1 MSQMNLELQLKLN
14 DRLSAGMGRALKE
27 LQSRT
32 KSLKNELDATAR
44 AANNI
49 KPTGIERITKALREA
64 RSVAKGTLDILNRTA
79 QAGAALAAGAYVAK
93 RAYDKPIAYDRQLAL
108 TANVAYSDRSVSGR
122 IAGKLELDKA
132 VRNAQRLG
140 LGSQE
145 QVLATLNDLIGSGAM
160 GEGRTGVKNSIDLL
174 PTIAQASSGTGADP
188 ADIAKI
194 VMAGKQ
200 NMGMSNAEVKRFL
213 SQAITAGNLGGFELK
228 DMARYLPEQ
237 MASYAANGMKGVRG
251 AEDLLAYNQVSRITA
266 GNPDQAGNN
275 LVNLLNKLNSV
286 DTQRDFKKQGI
297 DLTGSL
303 VSARSKGIGTLDAF
317 LGIVENVASKD
328 PAYKKL
334 RDQASQLPKGTEQSQ
349 TFNAMMDIME
359 QRGLASVVQD
369 RQAMAALL
377 AGRQQQPKLNEVR
390 NAVRADTGRQIT
402 TNFGV
407 VDSTIS
413 ASAERL
419 AIEKDI
425 AGNNSLASM
434 EGPLNKMLRGV
445 VEIANANP
453 KLATATYAATAALA
467 ALAASSG
474 IAAILGKSSVKDAG
488 KITVAAKKAAG
499 PLMGAAAATGLGA
512 EVAAVGGLSTA
523 SLLSTAPAMGVRIG
537 NNASI
542 GETLATSITIALAPL
557 INKLNQALKVELHL
571 DGEKVAANTQKRVG
585 RFASRK

>member
-14 DRLSAGMGRALKE
+14 DKLSAGMGRALRE

-32 KSLKNELDATAR
+32 KALKTELDATAK

-49 KPTGIERITKALREA
+49 KPTGLERMVKVLREA
-64 RSVAKGTLDILNRTA
+64 RSLARNTLDTLNRTA
-79 QAGAALAAGAYVAK
+79 QAGASIAASAYVAK

-108 TANVAYSDRSVSGR
+108 TANVAYSDRSVAGR

-132 VRNAQRLG
+132 VRNAQRAG

-145 QVLATLNDLIGSGAM
+145 EVLKTLNDLIGSGAM
-160 GEGRTGVKNSIDLL
+160 GEGREGVKNSIDLL

-237 MASYAANGMKGVRG
+237 MASYAANGMKGLRG

-286 DTQRDFKKQGI
+286 DTQKDFKKQGV

-303 VSARSKGIGTLDAF
+303 VAARSKGIGTLDAF
-317 LGIVENVASKD
+317 MGLVDNVASKD

-334 RDQASQLPKGTEQSQ
+334 KDQAGKLPKGSEQSQ

-377 AGRQQQPKLNEVR
+377 AARQQQPKLNEVR
-390 NAVRADTGRQIT
+390 NAVRADMGGQISA
-402 TNFGV
+402 NFGV
-407 VDSTIS
+407 VDSTTS
-413 ASAERL
+413 AASERL
-419 AIEKDI
+419 ANAKD
-425 AGNNSLASM
+425 AAASTSLASM
-434 EGPLNKMLRGV
+434 EGPLKSMLKGV
-445 VEIANANP
+445 TDVATANP
-453 KLATATYAATAALA
+453 ILAATTYTVITALA
-467 ALAASSG
+467 ALAA
-474 IAAILGKSSVKDAG
+474 AAGVGAVLKGG
-488 KITVAAKKAAG
+488 GVAAAAG
-499 PLMGAAAATGLGA
+499 GAAKLAGRVGLGGILATAGGATLGAAAAGGMAGYGA
-512 EVAAVGGLSTA
+512 GKLLYDNAISGTKLADDIGRAVA
-523 SLLSTAPAMGVRIG
+523 
-537 NNASI
+537 
-542 GETLATSITIALAPL
+542 IALAPFSQ
-557 INKLNQALKVELHL
+557 NARDSLKVDLHL
-571 DGEKVAANTQKRVG
+571 DGEKIAANTQKRVG

>member
-32 KSLKNELDATAR
+32 KSLKNELDATAK

-108 TANVAYSDRSVSGR
+108 TANVAYSDRNVSGR

-200 NMGMSNAEVKRFL
+200 NMKMTNPEIKRFL
-213 SQAITAGNLGGFELK
+213 SQAITAANLGGFELK
-228 DMARYLPEQ
+228 DMARYLPAQ
-237 MASYAANGMKGVRG
+237 MANYASNGGMGVKG
-251 AEDLLAYNQVSRITA
+251 AEDLLAYNQVSRVTS
-266 GNPDQAGNN
+266 GSSEQAGINMD
-275 LVNLLNKLNSV
+275 NLLSKINSN
-286 DTQRDFKKQGI
+286 DTRLDFKKQGI

-303 VSARSKGIGTLDAF
+303 VAAREKGIGGLDAF
-317 LGIVENVASKD
+317 MSLVDQVASRN
-328 PAYKKL
+328 PEYKNL
-334 RDQASQLPKGTEQSQ
+334 QARAATQKGPEQKA
-349 TFNAMMDIME
+349 TFDAMMNIME
-359 QRGLASVVQD
+359 QKGISSVVQD
-369 RQAMAALL
+369 RQAMMALL
-377 AGRQQQPKLNEVR
+377 GARLQKDKLNEVR
-390 NAVRADTGRQIT
+390 NAVRADQGTQIG

-407 VDSTIS
+407 VDSTTS

-419 AIEKDI
+419 ANEKDI
-425 AGNNSLASM
+425 AGSNSLNSM

-445 VEIANANP
+445 VELANANP
-453 KLATATYAATAALA
+453 KLATATYAATTALA

-474 IAAILGKSSVKDAG
+474 IAAILGRSSLKDAG
-488 KITVAAKKAAG
+488 KVTRAAKKVAG
-499 PLMGAAAATGLGA
+499 PVLGAAAATGLAG

-523 SLLSTAPAMGVRIG
+523 SLLATAPAMGVRIG

-542 GETLATSITIALAPL
+542 GETLVTSISLALAPL
-557 INKLNQALKVELHL
+557 ISQLNQALKVDVHL
-571 DGEKVAANTQKRVG
+571 DGEKIASNTQKRVG
-585 RFASRK
+585 RTASRK